1 MRRVLLYGI
10 GWLAAATA
18 AVLLAWQGVGRV
30 GTNVTDRHAA
40 PLTAEQ
46 ARQQLERTTATGTG
60 AEPGQEPGGGPA
72 TTVPGSGGGGGGP
85 ATAPTPTTS
94 PRAATTSTVPGSPTS
109 TPSTTEPGSS
119 ATSTSTA
126 PPTGA
131 TETRTYNLV
140 GGSATLRF
148 SPSGVT
154 VVLAEPK
161 PGFSADIDEGSGGR
175 VRVRFEGPSHRSQV
189 EAWWDG
195 GPRDEVREEG
205 DEDGRGSGRN

>member
-1 MRRVLLYGI
+1 MRRVLLYGL
-10 GWLAAATA
+10 GWLAAATV

-46 ARQQLERTTATGTG
+46 ARQQLERATATATVLEPGGTPAGGPSGATGTTATTR
-60 AEPGQEPGGGPA
+60 PRA
-72 TTVPGSGGGGGGP
+72 TTAS
-85 ATAPTPTTS
+85 TAPRSQAP
-94 PRAATTSTVPGSPTS
+94 
-109 TPSTTEPGSS
+109 TPSTTAVTAPASS

-126 PPTGA
+126 PPSGA

-154 VVLAEPK
+154 VVLADPK
-161 PGFSADIDEGSGGR
+161 PGFSADVDEGSGGR
-175 VRVRFEGPSHRSQV
+175 VRIRFESDSHRSQV

-195 GPRDEVREEG
+195 GPRDDVRE
-205 DEDGRGSGRN
+205 DGGGSGSG